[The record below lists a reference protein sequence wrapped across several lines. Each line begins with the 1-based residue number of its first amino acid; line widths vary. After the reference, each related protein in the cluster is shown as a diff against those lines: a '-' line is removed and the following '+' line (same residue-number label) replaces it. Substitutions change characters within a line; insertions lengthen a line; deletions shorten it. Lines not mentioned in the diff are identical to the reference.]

1 MRLCMRVRQSDQ
13 WQPASFAPMECALL
27 LSALAHTPDA
37 LRPTHPH
44 APLSLQAMSVRQRV
58 QALERSMGRSA
69 AVADLIDFGPQPRSC
84 LPRPSAQQ
92 ARFHTC
98 TRVDAQPASCKT
110 KPGESRFDD
119 DFDILPDDG
128 AYPAAPPS
136 PRLALVPKRE

>member
-1 MRLCMRVRQSDQ
+1 MHSR
-13 WQPASFAPMECALL
+13 
-27 LSALAHTPDA
+27 TPLTP

-84 LPRPSAQQ
+84 LPALP
-92 ARFHTC
+92 HTASTLSHAC

-136 PRLALVPKRE
+136 PRLALVPKRA